1 MNKAIQDLAAGRGD
15 AKSNLAKIAYYGA
28 VQNAVF
34 VTLQQAV
41 FSKFGE
47 DEDEWDETRKRAVNS
62 MIDNL
67 LTGMGF
73 SGQIL
78 STAKNSFMEW
88 SEQTKRGYNA
98 DHAYTLIQFANLS
111 PTIGSKL
118 RKLYSGIKGEQINRQ
133 AIERM
138 GFTIH
143 NPAFNA
149 MAQLISAVT
158 NVPVDRAVQKI
169 QNLLLA
175 SKDDVEFK
183 DKLALFLGW
192 NPWDLDLTTEVQKV
206 RDEIKD
212 EKKKIKEETKEAEAV
227 NEIQS
232 DVNEEIK
239 KQKEQ
244 EDKGEEVTPVKCA
257 YVNSS
262 NQRCGMTV
270 DKAGDKCKYHTDDKT
285 RIKQCTGI
293 KSDGKRCKNTTT
305 NKSSRCE
312 YHPK

>member
-1 MNKAIQDLAAGRGD
+1 
-15 AKSNLAKIAYYGA
+15 
-28 VQNAVF
+28 
-34 VTLQQAV
+34 
-41 FSKFGE
+41 
-47 DEDEWDETRKRAVNS
+47 
-62 MIDNL
+62 
-67 LTGMGF
+67 
-73 SGQIL
+73 
-78 STAKNSFMEW
+78 
-88 SEQTKRGYNA
+88 
-98 DHAYTLIQFANLS
+98 
-111 PTIGSKL
+111 
-118 RKLYSGIKGEQINRQ
+118 
-133 AIERM
+133 M

-192 NPWDLDLTTEVQKV
+192 NPWDLNLTTEVQKV

-227 NEIQS
+227 NEIQD

-305 NKSSRCE
+305 NKSGRCE